1 MASIYE
7 SELEAELEQELSGLH
22 EGELEGEGEG
32 EGELGGLLSGL
43 FGEGELEGELEGEG
57 ELGGLLGGLFGE
69 GEMEGEGELEFEN
82 EVSPVRKIYADAMME
97 HLAHLAA
104 ESETEQEAA
113 EQFLPLIGMAAKKLL
128 PIVAR
133 RVAPALRRALPRVAR
148 AVTRLEPQLTRGVTR
163 IARVLHRNPGTRGLL
178 RAMPAIARRT
188 VGSIARQAVHGRP
201 ITMRNAV
208 RTLANQT
215 RRVLGHPHQR
225 RRALRHARLLDRRF
239 HRQMPGVARPHGIR
253 RHRGWGGVQG
263 GVPGV
268 AHPGVA
274 YPGGYP
280 AVAAPGGVVGRR
292 PGCPVCPHC
301 KGTAICQCC
310 GQAIR

>member
-1 MASIYE
+1 
-7 SELEAELEQELSGLH
+7 
-22 EGELEGEGEG
+22 
-32 EGELGGLLSGL
+32 
-43 FGEGELEGELEGEG
+43 
-57 ELGGLLGGLFGE
+57 
-69 GEMEGEGELEFEN
+69 
-82 EVSPVRKIYADAMME
+82 MME

-133 RVAPALRRALPRVAR
+133 RMAPALRRALPRVAR
-148 AVTRLEPQLTRGVTR
+148 AVTRVEPQLTRGVAR

-201 ITMRNAV
+201 VTLRNAV

-225 RRALRHARLLDRRF
+225 RRTLRHARLLDRRF
-239 HRQMPGVARPHGIR
+239 HRQMPGVARPHRFGWR
-253 RHRGWGGVQG
+253 RGGWHG
-263 GVPGV
+263 GVPGG
-268 AHPGVA
+268 ASAGHPGA
-274 YPGGYP
+274 TPAGGYLP
-280 AVAAPGGVVGRR
+280 AGGPGGVPGRR
-292 PGCPVCPHC
+292 PGCPACPHC